1 MTDFYGRPLA
11 TPPAPAQ
18 PAPRPDRTDLDVQFT
33 VLCGNDN
40 FSTWFYQELMIG
52 RCPL

>member
-1 MTDFYGRPLA
+1 MINYARPLVVLL
-11 TPPAPAQ
+11 PQ
-18 PAPRPDRTDLDVQFT
+18 SNPAPRPDRTDLEFQFT

-40 FSTWFYQELMIG
+40 FSTWFYQEIMIG